1 MVVTLPERFRFSNIE
16 FLFKLGLFTRMCRA
30 FCQENHVF
38 EACVA
43 KAQHLAVTDPVC
55 GAGQHEPPETVRQAE
70 RVDDW
75 LPICHFEAS
84 RQNALARWLSDQA
97 ELREYR
103 QR

>member
-1 MVVTLPERFRFSNIE
+1 M
-16 FLFKLGLFTRMCRA
+16 
-30 FCQENHVF
+30 
-38 EACVA
+38 
-43 KAQHLAVTDPVC
+43 TDPVC